1 MGATSC
7 TSATTLRSFLRN
19 APKELYLIYLL
30 KYCESYAYFVFSYVL
45 ILFLSDE
52 FSLSDETAGVVYG
65 VHGMLISVY
74 GFLMGTVVD
83 SVGVKW
89 SVTFGMI
96 ILFLSRL
103 LLVFTSSLHSMLT
116 ILFVFMPIGCS
127 LAVPVLQI
135 GIKRLTLPGDRV
147 LAYSLFYVIMNLAA
161 ITAAPAVD
169 AFRTRFPLGLKFTLF
184 GFGGG
189 GAGGSSAAGVGE
201 GHDLAGVV
209 QLGGGAGDE
218 NAFSAAA
225 TGRTTIPSF
234 DSSLVSPP
242 TSTSLNLNMNLSPEV
257 FEISAFRLLILSG
270 AGVTFLSM
278 FIALTLLRD
287 LEMLPDG
294 TLLELEGGVP
304 VTAGG
309 MIGGGAPDDVRAQD
323 LEDILLAQSLSGSR
337 SSRPVGEAGFQE
349 HLVSD
354 AFSRQRRGF
363 GGGVEGQG
371 ASSTSPGK
379 TSSTSASS
387 STGAG
392 KYVKMATLKSNA
404 DVATGFCSASCRPA
418 APRPQI
424 PLQPPFLK
432 SPCALYSEVFRS
444 DSFWRFFL
452 LVSLLIGVRVIFRY
466 LDALFPK
473 YLIRELG
480 PTALYGSVIALDP
493 LLILF
498 LVPTISLLTMNKIS
512 SLNMIIFGSF
522 LSAVAPFWLA
532 LGHQY
537 WNSIL
542 FICTLAVGE
551 ACWSPRLYEYTM
563 RMAEPGKEGTYTA
576 LANAPMFCAT
586 LIAGSFSGYLLEI
599 FCPENGPKH
608 GEVMWLIVGI
618 TSTCSPIALYFAR
631 DVIAGVP
638 TVGMGRKMDLGAPIQ
653 PCPVRIEQSERELS
667 GAVIA
672 NLLKDNVVLD
682 ENCQLY
688 DATLKRLVREVT
700 TLRRKIAMLEAKL
713 EAAMRMRG
721 EEYQYAEMSRAGNQ
735 LSEKEEYVR
744 HLEKELVRVQLHN
757 NEMLKLIHEVAYAE
771 EEDEGEQ
778 MNDRSRSGEVL
789 GKPSDG
795 VSAEAGAAATRKQKK
810 AADQVGKQDL
820 LVGASKVDTEEV
832 GGAAELRREKAVL
845 EEENRILREHLFE
858 KVDFLEQVGQD
869 LRHCSYPLM
878 YIGSGGG
885 NHPHGTELGHGVPA
899 SARQSVQEEYEFL
912 SWWRRSAS
920 ASPHV

>member
-1 MGATSC
+1 
-7 TSATTLRSFLRN
+7 
-19 APKELYLIYLL
+19 
-30 KYCESYAYFVFSYVL
+30 
-45 ILFLSDE
+45 
-52 FSLSDETAGVVYG
+52 
-65 VHGMLISVY
+65 
-74 GFLMGTVVD
+74 
-83 SVGVKW
+83 
-89 SVTFGMI
+89 
-96 ILFLSRL
+96 
-103 LLVFTSSLHSMLT
+103 
-116 ILFVFMPIGCS
+116 
-127 LAVPVLQI
+127 
-135 GIKRLTLPGDRV
+135 
-147 LAYSLFYVIMNLAA
+147 
-161 ITAAPAVD
+161 
-169 AFRTRFPLGLKFTLF
+169 
-184 GFGGG
+184 
-189 GAGGSSAAGVGE
+189 
-201 GHDLAGVV
+201 
-209 QLGGGAGDE
+209 
-218 NAFSAAA
+218 
-225 TGRTTIPSF
+225 
-234 DSSLVSPP
+234 
-242 TSTSLNLNMNLSPEV
+242 MNLSPEV

-309 MIGGGAPDDVRAQD
+309 MIGGGAPVPPGGTGTTTAEEDHLTRAGGILEQGPQHSSCGGSGVSLAPSALELLEQGSTRRTASTASGGDSDHTRGVASLSSTQSTMSVDEEVQMLLSGEQPSTSTAAGSVSGQSSVRSSPGKTSSTESASSTSIRQTGHHHQKSSARSAFRSVELEADLASFASVNSLTSVNSFSSARSEALADEDDVRAQD

-638 TVGMGRKMDLGAPIQ
+638 TVGMGRKMDLGAWKQGARAASSPLGGGDTWN
-653 PCPVRIEQSERELS
+653 VRNR
-667 GAVIA
+667 
-672 NLLKDNVVLD
+672 
-682 ENCQLY
+682 
-688 DATLKRLVREVT
+688 
-700 TLRRKIAMLEAKL
+700 
-713 EAAMRMRG
+713 
-721 EEYQYAEMSRAGNQ
+721 
-735 LSEKEEYVR
+735 
-744 HLEKELVRVQLHN
+744 KELDLAHRYIEN
-757 NEMLKLIHEVAYAE
+757 KF
-771 EEDEGEQ
+771 GW
-778 MNDRSRSGEVL
+778 SS
-789 GKPSDG
+789 
-795 VSAEAGAAATRKQKK
+795 AGA
-810 AADQVGKQDL
+810 
-820 LVGASKVDTEEV
+820 
-832 GGAAELRREKAVL
+832 
-845 EEENRILREHLFE
+845 
-858 KVDFLEQVGQD
+858 
-869 LRHCSYPLM
+869 
-878 YIGSGGG
+878 
-885 NHPHGTELGHGVPA
+885 
-899 SARQSVQEEYEFL
+899 
-912 SWWRRSAS
+912 
-920 ASPHV
+920 